1 MGKPDDIEIL
11 EPDDGRNPSW
21 FKKGQVIE
29 GRGRPPGSSNKVTRI
44 LKEALIVAA
53 CEEGRD
59 GAGEGELVG
68 FLRRLANEDIRSFAA
83 LLGRVIP
90 LQVENKGDMRVEI
103 TYDTVDEVRRELEAQ
118 GINLEM
124 VKKALHVPFDDPFA
138 DETED

>member
-1 MGKPDDIEIL
+1 MGTPDIEIL
-11 EPDDGRNPSW
+11 GPEEGRNPSW
-21 FKKGQVIE
+21 FKKGHVVE
-29 GRGRPPGSSNKVTRI
+29 GGGRPPGATNKVTRI

-53 CEEGRD
+53 VEEGRD
-59 GAGEGELVG
+59 GHGSGELVG

-103 TYDTVDEVRRELEAQ
+103 TYDTIDQVRQELEAQ

-124 VKKALHVPFDDPFA
+124 LKKALHVPLDDPFA
-138 DETED
+138 DETE